1 MRKAFINLS
10 VKVLV
15 LLTVVS
21 LLVPSSSLANGK
33 EKKSSS
39 MPDHVHQ
46 TALQSL
52 SIQGAELDP
61 PFSTDILNYKTTV
74 NGHEKVDLNIKAAA
88 KNAKVTINGK
98 KVNANKAVQA
108 EIPNHQNIIEIEV
121 ATPHRIK
128 QTYTVVVQKENEYEL
143 QDVTLI
149 QTGEGSSIHHYQL
162 GFFPARNMDG
172 VEAYLLFY
180 SKEAYMDVWN
190 YVRHLSPTEIEAHLT
205 SNTSGEHKDKIYKIS
220 NLSYADGVGNTFREG
235 QLDIITGK
243 PLEVGEYV
251 AYAATLGA
259 NEVLGMSEA
268 DRKIEIKPFPMNVEI
283 SGEGK
288 AIENYVVTFDHPQ
301 DSRVTDYF
309 IFYSEDGLTRLVE
322 PKLEGKTK
330 THLKELVNQGRGK
343 LVSRDV
349 IGNNA
354 VNFMENQ
361 LTIDGQSLGT
371 GLYYAYVL
379 AVGEAQNF
387 GMAKSLKMINTNPM
401 PKPLSTIGD
410 GKGTLIP
417 AGGSTSNVS
426 AYFEAIRLA
435 TSVDKPRIAIF
446 NSSRDSVEIAY
457 DHFHLDDPP
466 YKSLKEEFENWGFE
480 PVYIPLAIDT
490 YEFIAHDPYFVNLV
504 KSSHAVML
512 QGGDQVKHA
521 RSLLNDDGSPSPLLQ
536 AIKYVYENGGVV
548 AGTSAGAHVMSQPM
562 FGVGD
567 SLTSITI
574 NQTEEKT
581 LNDVP
586 LTGFLNPTISGNNLF
601 MPGIGLAE
609 DILFDTHFD
618 ARGRLGRLLV
628 GMRDTGHTLGIG
640 LDEGTGLQMKG
651 DMGEVVG
658 LNGVFILDR
667 SDATVNHPGTKPGF
681 ETTGVRVHYLTSGD
695 LYNFSTKE
703 VIPAQDKRVV
713 NSTAIDPYSSQN
725 LFGGS
730 YETTKSLISF
740 AESLQED
747 FVTEIVHQTNYQLTW
762 SRDEHTKNYTSD
774 ENFTIS
780 ALRAYQKP
788 TIINMIL
795 DLAPQDNQVEPQPVL
810 IESVKTYSY
819 NDTFFIQLSG
829 PIEPNSVTKETIDLK
844 GLTHVSWSPD
854 YLSES
859 FEIEVRVTEDIPLD
873 YEITIQNLK
882 DSNGNELPTETWR
895 KVGGEN
901 TDWEKVSE

>member
-1 MRKAFINLS
+1 MRIAFIKIS
-10 VKVLV
+10 AKVLV
-15 LLTVVS
+15 LVAVLG
-21 LLVPSSSLANGK
+21 LLAPASFLANEK
-33 EKKSSS
+33 EKKSS

-46 TALQSL
+46 VTLQSL

-61 PFSTDILNYKTTV
+61 PFSKEILNYKATV
-74 NGHEKVDLNIKAAA
+74 SNQDQINLNIEATA
-88 KNAKVTINGK
+88 KNAKVSINGK
-98 KVNANKAVQA
+98 KVNANRAVEV
-108 EIPNHQNIIEIEV
+108 EIPNQTNTIDIEV
-121 ATPHRIK
+121 ATPHGIK
-128 QTYTVVVQKENEYEL
+128 QTYTVVVQKENEYKL
-143 QDVTLI
+143 QDVKLI

-190 YVRHLSPTEIEAHLT
+190 YVRHLSTAEIEAHLT
-205 SNTSGEHKDKIYKIS
+205 SNTSSEQKNKIYKIS

-235 QLDIITGK
+235 QLDIMTGK
-243 PLEVGEYV
+243 SLEVGEYV

-259 NEVLGMSEA
+259 NGVLGMSEA
-268 DRKIEIKPFPMNVEI
+268 DRKIEIMPFPVNVQV
-283 SGEGK
+283 SGEGTV
-288 AIENYVVTFDHPQ
+288 IENYAVTFNHPQ
-301 DSRVTDYF
+301 DNRVTDYF

-322 PKLEGKTK
+322 PKLEAKTK
-330 THLKELVNQGRGK
+330 DHLKELVNQGRGK
-343 LVSRDV
+343 LVSREEV
-349 IGNNA
+349 GSSA
-354 VNFMENQ
+354 VNFKDNQ
-361 LTIDGQSLGT
+361 LTIDGKSLGT

-387 GMAKSLKMINTNPM
+387 GIAKSLQMINTNPM
-401 PKPLSTIGD
+401 QNPLGTIGD

-435 TSVDKPRIAIF
+435 ASADKPKIAIF
-446 NSSRDSVEIAY
+446 NSSRDSVDVAY

-466 YKSLKEEFENWGFE
+466 YKSLKKEFENWGFE

-521 RSLLNDDGSPSPLLQ
+521 RSLLNDDGSPSPLLE

-567 SLTSITI
+567 SLTSFTI

-586 LTGFLNPTISGNNLF
+586 LTGFLNPTTAGNNIF

-651 DMGEVVG
+651 NIGEVVG

-667 SDATVNHPGTKPGF
+667 SAATVNGPGVKPGF
-681 ETTGVRVHYLTSGD
+681 ETTGIRVHYLTSGD
-695 LYNFSTKE
+695 QYNFSTKE
-703 VIPAQDKRVV
+703 VIPAEDKRVV
-713 NSTAIDPYSSQN
+713 NSAESDTYSSQN
-725 LFGGS
+725 LFGGN
-730 YETTKSLISF
+730 YETTKSLIAF
-740 AESLQED
+740 ANSLQEE
-747 FVTEIVHQTNYQLTW
+747 FVTEINHQPNYQLTW
-762 SRDEHTKNYTSD
+762 SRDELTKNYTSG
-774 ENFTIS
+774 ESFTTRD
-780 ALRAYQKP
+780 LRAYQKP
-788 TIINMIL
+788 TIMNMIL
-795 DLAPQDNQVEPQPVL
+795 DLIPRNDQVEPKPVS

-819 NDTFFIQLSG
+819 NDTFFIQFTG
-829 PIEPNSVTKETIDLK
+829 PIDPASVTKETIDLK

-854 YLSES
+854 YLPES
-859 FEIEVRVTEDIPLD
+859 LEIEVRATEDIQIG
-873 YEITIQNLK
+873 YEITIQNLN
-882 DSNGNELPTETWR
+882 DINGNTLPAETWR
-895 KVGGEN
+895 KVNDVN
-901 TDWEKVSE
+901 TDWEKVSQ